1 MSAIDVIKG
10 ALAVA
15 GSSLKRVNKNGRSM
29 PIILP
34 PTTTVNTIV
43 RATTGI
49 ISGERQLATMVTPT
63 AMLTP

>member
-29 PIILP
+29 PIIL